1 MRQPR
6 LVGPNN
12 VLLAYPRKLPSLRV
26 DLLPLIER
34 KVVEHSKQA
43 LPVQKF
49 HEAWRRA
56 VEQESFREVG
66 ADEVSDSP
74 HDGTELVVSVP
85 MTGLKSPEIA
95 TRESPDKAEPAL
107 VPQASTRSPETP
119 TQRLERSQSLP
130 QLPSP
135 VRPSL

>member
-26 DLLPLIER
+26 DLRPLIER
-34 KVVEHSKQA
+34 KVVEQSKQA

-56 VEQESFREVG
+56 VEQESFREV
-66 ADEVSDSP
+66 ADSP
-74 HDGTELVVSVP
+74 HGGTELAVSVP
-85 MTGLKSPEIA
+85 TSGSASPEGSS
-95 TRESPDKAEPAL
+95 RPSPQGAAPTL
-107 VPQASTRSPETP
+107 SPQASPRKQETP
-119 TQRLERSQSLP
+119 TQRLQRERSQSLP
-130 QLPSP
+130 S
-135 VRPSL
+135 